1 MNPLLTFR
9 SATSKDLQAI
19 MTIEKESFD
28 PAIVEDEAT
37 FLERIQVFCD
47 GFLIACIEDEA
58 IGYIC
63 SELWP
68 YQKEPTPSSFSLD
81 HSIGTYHR
89 SDGDELY
96 ISSIGL
102 LKKHRGLGYGTM
114 LLTQLLSHFK
124 NRGIKS
130 AILSVA
136 YEFGHAKTM
145 YEKMGFEPL
154 FEIPSLFPFSG
165 DTNKDGLVMRKKL

>member
-1 MNPLLTFR
+1 MNPIITFR
-9 SATSKDLQAI
+9 SATPKDLQAI
-19 MTIEKESFD
+19 MTVEKESFD

-37 FLERIQVFCD
+37 FLERIKVFSN

-63 SELWP
+63 SELWH
-68 YQKEPTPSSFSLD
+68 YEKEPQPESFSLD
-81 HSIGTYHR
+81 HSIGAYHHI
-89 SDGDELY
+89 DGNELY

-102 LKKHRGLGYGTM
+102 LKKYRGLGCGSM
-114 LLTQLLSHFK
+114 LLTHLLSHFK

-145 YEKMGFEPL
+145 YEKMGFKPL
-154 FEIPSLFPFSG
+154 FDIPSLFPFSG
-165 DTNKDGLVMRKKL
+165 EANTNGLVMRMQL